1 MWNPLPVTYLWKNN
15 ILTYNP
21 PDWSGIC
28 EYKILFIEDVMNLMQ
43 PSEPKAG
50 KNKKA
55 DGYDSSKKKK
65 ADGWI

>member
-1 MWNPLPVTYLWKNN
+1 
-15 ILTYNP
+15 
-21 PDWSGIC
+21 
-28 EYKILFIEDVMNLMQ
+28 MQ